1 MRRRPPRSTLFP
13 YTTLFRSRVAHQRD
27 VNVIGGRV
35 VLVLVQ
41 AGVVLRE
48 ARGVTDGFAQTHRV
62 REPKRPSGT
71 GASQAVG
78 WSSQNST
85 HDVVLVIPVA
95 QPTAEQGDEHGLYIV
110 VHDFRR
116 GRRIIVARIAE
127 TAHRVVAARARP
139 VGPQVVI

>member
-1 MRRRPPRSTLFP
+1 M
-13 YTTLFRSRVAHQRD
+13 
-27 VNVIGGRV
+27 
-35 VLVLVQ
+35 
-41 AGVVLRE
+41 
-48 ARGVTDGFAQTHRV
+48 
-62 REPKRPSGT
+62 RPSGP

-95 QPTAEQGDEHGLYIV
+95 QPTAEETDEHGLYIV

-116 GRRIIVARIAE
+116 GRRMIVACIAE

-139 VGPQVVI
+139 VGPQVVIGLKGQNPDSRGVVVNEVEVVDVRR